1 MTISRGKVEELVSER
16 RFRVYLERCN
26 GNENAA
32 IAYYEA
38 NVAVS
43 EASYVCLQ
51 SLEIVLRN
59 KIHRILSEMFE
70 TDAWYDVLLD
80 SEEFKEFTGKIIEV
94 KKTLSR
100 KKKDVVPSSII
111 PEFTLGFWVQL
122 FNAEYQMKLWKP
134 LRNIF
139 VNLPKENK
147 QRHVV
152 SAALN
157 KARNYRN

>member
-43 EASYVCLQ
+43 EESYVCLQ

-70 TDAWYDVLLD
+70 TDAW
-80 SEEFKEFTGKIIEV
+80 
-94 KKTLSR
+94 
-100 KKKDVVPSSII
+100 
-111 PEFTLGFWVQL
+111 
-122 FNAEYQMKLWKP
+122 
-134 LRNIF
+134 
-139 VNLPKENK
+139 
-147 QRHVV
+147 
-152 SAALN
+152 
-157 KARNYRN
+157 